1 MDGMI
6 TCSMYVRDLS
16 LGVNG
21 RVWDAIGEEEG
32 VDMLLEL
39 RGRDF
44 NQVLVISRYVV
55 ESSNEFLEPKSASLQ
70 SI

>member
-1 MDGMI
+1 MHGMI

-44 NQVLVISRYVV
+44 N
-55 ESSNEFLEPKSASLQ
+55 
-70 SI
+70 